1 MSQTFRKVLQ
11 TAQILFYSSECFSG
25 HTEIKAL
32 LAMIQSYTQN
42 PSFGDPRTF
51 QEELDST
58 ILKVQHLE
66 AELHPL
72 NLLLNK
78 VNNQLEEQSCQR
90 KSPLLVPRNSLKILS
105 DSPEGSRTSSAGY
118 GTISNYSGSDRNFDS
133 ELGLE
138 RVVALYE
145 YAGDYGDSSIAM
157 EAGEEFIVTEGD
169 EGGWTKVRRKNMESG
184 GGEGFVP
191 FAYLGLA

>member
-1 MSQTFRKVLQ
+1 
-11 TAQILFYSSECFSG
+11 
-25 HTEIKAL
+25 
-32 LAMIQSYTQN
+32 MIQSYTQN
-42 PSFGDPRTF
+42 PSFGDPFTF
-51 QEELDST
+51 QKELDSN
-58 ILKVQHLE
+58 ILKVQKLE
-66 AELHPL
+66 ADLLPL
-72 NLLLNK
+72 NLLLNE
-78 VNNQLEEQSCQR
+78 VNDQLIEKKSSR
-90 KSPLLVPRNSLKILS
+90 RSPLLMHRTSHKSLS

-118 GTISNYSGSDRNFDS
+118 GTISNYSGSDRDCDS

-191 FAYLGLA
+191 SAYLGLA